1 MTAVE
6 RSVQPELSEE
16 DVTGKLKSIYDEI
29 KMGLR
34 VPSVPRL
41 FRLLA
46 AEYPD
51 YLQVAWSSLKPN
63 VRTAYFEER
72 VNDIRNFA
80 EDSVP
85 FDGADRSSPVAPA
98 GAFPTLHQL
107 SPALFLSVAALRS
120 ALLGQQPKLQ
130 ELASREKQQSV
141 TPMPAELQALPIDA
155 PNDLATGAQA
165 IFGDENSV
173 LVDLV
178 RLTDFGAL
186 AAVPEMS
193 PAAWSAL
200 QGLLETRE
208 YREFRLA
215 LRRLA
220 EGAISS
226 LPFRLDAQPHTL
238 RHCGLSELQIDGVR
252 DLLNEHYTAMPA
264 AVLCAAH
271 LARSRSAL

>member
-6 RSVQPELSEE
+6 RPVQPELSEE
-16 DVTGKLKSIYDEI
+16 DATGKLKSIYDEI

-63 VRTAYFEER
+63 VRTVFFEER
-72 VNDIRNFA
+72 VNDIRGFA
-80 EDSVP
+80 EGSVP
-85 FDGADRSSPVAPA
+85 FGGADSSSPAAFA
-98 GAFPTLHQL
+98 GAFLTLHQL

-120 ALLGQQPKLQ
+120 ALLGPQPKLQ

-141 TPMPAELQALPIDA
+141 TPMPADLQTLPIAAPSDLIAQAQAL
-155 PNDLATGAQA
+155 LH
-165 IFGDENSV
+165 DENTG

-200 QGLLETRE
+200 QALLGSGE
-208 YREFRLA
+208 YRESRLA
-215 LRRLA
+215 LRRMA

-252 DLLNEHYTAMPA
+252 DLLNEHYLAMPA
-264 AVLCAAH
+264 AVLCAAY
-271 LARSRSAL
+271 LARSRSAS